1 MAKLDPYKFEFNKT
15 DLPILSQLDEKKI
28 PIRLGLIRS
37 NEFPLVISLWYYTD
51 NEKIYCAT
59 KKDALIVKYI
69 THNSR
74 CSFELAADN
83 PPYRG
88 IRGYGICHINPDS
101 GKQILEKLMNKYLSE
116 KQTKLK
122 QYLTAH
128 NDREV
133 ALEIIPYS
141 VSSYDYTRRMSAD

>member
-1 MAKLDPYKFEFNKT
+1 MAKLDPYRFEFNKN
-15 DLPILSQLDEKKI
+15 DLPILSQLDEKRI
-28 PIRLGLIRS
+28 PIRLGLLRP
-37 NEFPLVISLWYYTD
+37 NGYPLVISLWYYTD

-69 THNSR
+69 SNNSR

-88 IRGYGICHINPDS
+88 IRGYGICQINPES
-101 GKQILEKLMNKYLSE
+101 GKEVLDKLMNKYLSE

-122 QYLTAH
+122 QYLTTH

-133 ALEIIPYS
+133 ALEITPYS
-141 VSSYDYTRRMSAD
+141 VSSYDYTKRMSTD